1 MKLENMEKARQL
13 LIDRSQILRQLSAL
27 ELNEK
32 EQFEDFRFGHEH
44 LTKSDGVN
52 SELETAHKM
61 IKHALE
67 KKIEEVEKAIGEVT

>member
-1 MKLENMEKARQL
+1 MKLENMKQAKQL

-32 EQFEDFRFGHEH
+32 EQFEDFRFGHTH
-44 LTKSDGVN
+44 LTKSDSVN
-52 SELETAHKM
+52 SELKTTHKM

-67 KKIEEVEKAIGEVT
+67 KKIEEVEKAIKEV